1 MGLLTAVH
9 VGDALD
15 HNAHQTEDQDP
26 GIQIDIEYLHSLQVA
41 DRIPQWRQ
49 VCRELSERN
58 AS

>member
-1 MGLLTAVH
+1 LTAVH

-15 HNAHQTEDQDP
+15 RNAHQTEDQDP